1 MKKTIC
7 AVLCCLLLISS
18 LGCGSSAEKAL
29 VGEWRSISIE
39 NGESAGDDYSSALA
53 ASMVAGGM
61 AGVRMTFEKDG
72 TGSTAMILF
81 GSEAEAATFRYSVSG
96 GKIVMDFD
104 DDSRAD
110 NEIEY
115 SLDGDLLTLKND
127 GTKIVLKK
135 QN

>member
-61 AGVRMTFEKDG
+61 AGVRMTFEEDG
-72 TGSTAMILF
+72 TGTTAMILF
-81 GSEAEAATFRYSVSG
+81 GSEAEAATFNYSVSG

-104 DDSRAD
+104 DESRTD

-115 SLDGDLLTLKND
+115 SLDGEFLTLTLD
-127 GTKIVLKK
+127 GVKYVMKK
-135 QN
+135 QK